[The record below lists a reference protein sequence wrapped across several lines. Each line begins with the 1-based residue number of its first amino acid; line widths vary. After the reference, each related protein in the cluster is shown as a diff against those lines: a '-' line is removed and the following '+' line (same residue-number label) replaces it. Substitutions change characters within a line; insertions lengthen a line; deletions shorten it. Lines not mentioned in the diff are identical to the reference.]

1 MGAVGGLDLERV
13 LFVDAYFK
21 ERDGALGVMDVDLLG
36 DGKSPEQTYAA
47 GPIAALRSGALARA
61 RLVVTWC
68 GGASGSA
75 APGSSGTASFQQR
88 VRRQR

>member
-1 MGAVGGLDLERV
+1 VGAVGGLDLERV
-13 LFVDAYFK
+13 LFVDADFK
-21 ERDGALGVMDVDLLG
+21 ERDGAPGVMDVDLLG

>member
-1 MGAVGGLDLERV
+1 
-13 LFVDAYFK
+13 
-21 ERDGALGVMDVDLLG
+21 MDVDLLG
-36 DGKSPEQTYAA
+36 DDKSPEQTYAA

-75 APGSSGTASFQQR
+75 APESRGTASFQQR